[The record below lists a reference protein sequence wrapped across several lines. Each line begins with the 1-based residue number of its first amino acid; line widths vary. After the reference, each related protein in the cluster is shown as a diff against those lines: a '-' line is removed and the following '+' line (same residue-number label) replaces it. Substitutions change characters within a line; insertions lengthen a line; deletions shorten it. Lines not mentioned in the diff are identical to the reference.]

1 MFLWL
6 FLNLIIGNYE
16 YLYQVHSIASQMFYK
31 IYIFL
36 FSHNS
41 LENICARVI
50 FWTFRRLQ
58 AWKFIKKKF
67 RQSCFRP
74 ATVLKTEKF
83 IFQRIWQFYFQE
95 KQCVSLQLNITII
108 KYTLPMFSKYL
119 FITTLLLRL
128 AIHLTLATN
137 VFNVLFNYIF

>member
-74 ATVLKTEKF
+74 ATVLKTEIY

-95 KQCVSLQLNITII
+95 KQCISSA
-108 KYTLPMFSKYL
+108 KYYNNKIYF
-119 FITTLLLRL
+119 
-128 AIHLTLATN
+128 TN
-137 VFNVLFNYIF
+137 VFKISLYHYVVTSIGNSSHTCNKCV

>member
-67 RQSCFRP
+67 RQSCFQP
-74 ATVLKTEKF
+74 ATVLKTEIF

-95 KQCVSLQLNITII
+95 KQCISSTKHYNNKI
-108 KYTLPMFSKYL
+108 YF
-119 FITTLLLRL
+119 
-128 AIHLTLATN
+128 TN
-137 VFNVLFNYIF
+137 VFKISLYHYVVTSIDNSSHTCNKCV